1 MIRSLLCLTVI
12 FVFTVFNHNTVAQ
25 GDVLT
30 ILHFNDSHS
39 TLSPLG
45 PRTNSLEG
53 TQGGMARVASVIGL
67 TQMTEPNVLVL
78 HAGDVSIGDLF
89 FTQYFAA
96 AEFQL
101 MNSLGFEA
109 MAVGNHE
116 FDLTPDALL
125 GALQASFPPGGGF
138 PLLSANLIFDGT
150 TPLLED
156 YIDPYVVIQKGP
168 VKVGIFSLLTP
179 ETNLFSQPAPIIV
192 SDAIVEKAA
201 EMVTI
206 LSLQDCDVIILL
218 SHLGVALDQIVASYV
233 PGIDVIVSGHDHYK
247 FETPMTITDPLGG
260 TTLLVQ
266 AKSNYMYAGKM
277 KLEINGDDV
286 QLIDYHLIPMDENIP
301 EEPTVKAAVNN
312 LIAGIELVY
321 GPVYS
326 QQMGYANAFFNEEAT
341 NLLSKGAHDTP
352 IGNLITDAFKSTFAT
367 DIAIQPGG
375 FTALPLWEGPLV
387 AADVFRVNGY
397 GFNTIN
403 GLGFQ
408 MVTFNMYG
416 ESLLGGLEFGLSEI
430 EKNDEFLIQV
440 SGMQYFYD
448 GTKPPFSRL
457 KGVLI
462 NGAPVDPTAVYSVAA
477 NEAVLQILDLLG
489 IPYSNVQLYAGIT
502 EFQVVTDYIIN
513 QGGFVHPKTL
523 GRIINVGDLQSRGLV
538 LANGWMNSDEGFYLE
553 DPSNTGKLFFNINL
567 WNRIISGEPAGFV
580 SLNLR
585 NANFRFRSSD
595 CDWLLIENSAATI
608 LGTGK
613 INGSGNYGFLIT
625 AMSELEGIDC
635 PQGGLRIVVWDNN
648 DGERIVYD
656 NLMPTL
662 INGGHIC
669 IKNYVGDEL
678 EKLAALEDEVINL
691 PNEYALEQNYP
702 NPFNPSTTIKYSIP
716 ESGNVQLKVYDVL
729 GNEVAIL
736 VNEAKVP
743 GTYEV
748 QFNASQIASGVYIY
762 SLRAQNF
769 VQTKKMIL
777 MK

>member
-1 MIRSLLCLTVI
+1 MIKSLLCFTVI
-12 FVFTVFNHNTVAQ
+12 FVFSVFNQNTVAQ

-45 PRTNSLEG
+45 PRTNTLEG

-125 GALQASFPPGGGF
+125 GALQASFPPGSGF
-138 PLLSANLIFDGT
+138 PLVSANLIFDGT

-201 EMVTI
+201 EMVTT
-206 LSLQDCDVIILL
+206 LSLLDCDVIILL
-218 SHLGVALDQIVASYV
+218 SHLGVTLDQIVASYV

-247 FETPMTITDPLGG
+247 FETPLTITDPLGG

-277 KLEINGDDV
+277 KLEINGDNV
-286 QLIDYHLIPMDENIP
+286 QLLDYELIHLDENIP
-301 EEPTVKAAVNN
+301 EEPTVKAAVND

-321 GPVYS
+321 GPVFS
-326 QQMGYANAFFNEEAT
+326 QQMGYANAFFEEEAT

-352 IGNLITDAFKSTFAT
+352 IGNLVTDAFRSTFAT

-408 MVTFNMYG
+408 MVTFDMYG

-448 GTKPPFSRL
+448 GTQPPFSRL
-457 KGVLI
+457 SGVLI
-462 NGAPVDPTAVYSVAA
+462 NGSPINPTAIYSVTA
-477 NEAVLQILDLLG
+477 NEAVLQILDMLG

-502 EFQVVTDYIIN
+502 EFQVLTDYIIN
-513 QGGFVHPKTL
+513 QGGFIHPKQL
-523 GRIINVGDLQSRGLV
+523 GRILSVGDLQSRGLV
-538 LANGWMNSDEGFYLE
+538 LANGWMNSEEGFYLQ
-553 DPSNTGKLFFNINL
+553 DPSKAGKLFFSINL
-567 WNRIISGEPAGFV
+567 WNRYVSGEPAGFV
-580 SLNLR
+580 YLNFGK
-585 NANFRFRSSD
+585 ANFKFRSTD
-595 CDWLLIENSAATI
+595 CEWLLIENSEATI
-608 LGTGK
+608 LGKGK
-613 INGSGNYGFLIT
+613 VNGSGNFGFLIK
-625 AMSELEGIDC
+625 AMSEFEGM
-635 PQGGLRIVVWDNN
+635 
-648 DGERIVYD
+648 E
-656 NLMPTL
+656 
-662 INGGHIC
+662 
-669 IKNYVGDEL
+669 
-678 EKLAALEDEVINL
+678 
-691 PNEYALEQNYP
+691 
-702 NPFNPSTTIKYSIP
+702 
-716 ESGNVQLKVYDVL
+716 
-729 GNEVAIL
+729 
-736 VNEAKVP
+736 
-743 GTYEV
+743 
-748 QFNASQIASGVYIY
+748 
-762 SLRAQNF
+762 
-769 VQTKKMIL
+769 
-777 MK
+777 